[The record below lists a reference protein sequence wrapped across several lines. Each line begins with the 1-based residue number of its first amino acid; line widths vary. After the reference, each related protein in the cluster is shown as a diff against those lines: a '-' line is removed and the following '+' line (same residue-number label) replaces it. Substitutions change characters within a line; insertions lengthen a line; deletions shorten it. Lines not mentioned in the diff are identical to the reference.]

1 MQIMANF
8 TSSMKEFL
16 DARQKWA
23 SVEALRA
30 NTDTLMPIGFT
41 AYCEAEAQWYILDSA
56 TDPKNP
62 ATYVWAKYIP
72 SVELSDEVTKAM
84 LGVTSFDEA
93 IKTIAAED
101 YITIEKMAAD
111 EQSPYAAVYRLKRK
125 NASEELGYEYLGE
138 AINIPKDM
146 FVQSAELKTVET
158 ENTPV
163 EGFKVGERYIDMLIA
178 NTDNTHVY
186 INVNDLV
193 DDNATGISYV
203 YTEGEGDPITTT
215 VADMLDVL
223 RLFKNDATP
232 RIANLT
238 ETGTISTDY
247 VAYSEDETATQ
258 AISGLK
264 THALSLESMVNALAA
279 GESIKPE
286 FAVTPSNTTYLNAV
300 STTIENLSFTVSGT
314 NLNLIEGEITVD
326 LYSGSDKIATQT
338 MTKEMPSVVIE
349 ATDPVTSNTTFKVVC
364 SYKFAGDV
372 SPRTVEK
379 KTTYTFVN
387 YSYYGIIDDGADVVS
402 GIDTLTKV
410 LKTSVGL
417 TYTGITCKNKKVVY
431 VFPETM
437 GSISSIK
444 DANNFDVTDVFETST
459 VIVNSVSCT
468 QLISKDTM
476 TLTNGKLIFA

>member
-1 MQIMANF
+1 
-8 TSSMKEFL
+8 
-16 DARQKWA
+16 
-23 SVEALRA
+23 
-30 NTDTLMPIGFT
+30 
-41 AYCEAEAQWYILDSA
+41 
-56 TDPKNP
+56 
-62 ATYVWAKYIP
+62 
-72 SVELSDEVTKAM
+72 M

-125 NASEELGYEYLGE
+125 NVSEELGYEYLGE

-247 VAYSEDETATQ
+247 VVYSEDETATQ
-258 AISGLK
+258 AMLR
-264 THALSLESMVNALAA
+264 
-279 GESIKPE
+279 
-286 FAVTPSNTTYLNAV
+286 
-300 STTIENLSFTVSGT
+300 
-314 NLNLIEGEITVD
+314 
-326 LYSGSDKIATQT
+326 
-338 MTKEMPSVVIE
+338 E
-349 ATDPVTSNTTFKVVC
+349 A
-364 SYKFAGDV
+364 SYIR
-372 SPRTVEK
+372 S
-379 KTTYTFVN
+379 
-387 YSYYGIIDDGADVVS
+387 
-402 GIDTLTKV
+402 
-410 LKTSVGL
+410 
-417 TYTGITCKNKKVVY
+417 
-431 VFPETM
+431 
-437 GSISSIK
+437 
-444 DANNFDVTDVFETST
+444 
-459 VIVNSVSCT
+459 
-468 QLISKDTM
+468 
-476 TLTNGKLIFA
+476 